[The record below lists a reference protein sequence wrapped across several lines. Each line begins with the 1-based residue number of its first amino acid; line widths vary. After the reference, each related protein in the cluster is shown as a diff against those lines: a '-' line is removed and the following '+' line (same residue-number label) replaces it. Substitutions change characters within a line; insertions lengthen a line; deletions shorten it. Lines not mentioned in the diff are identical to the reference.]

1 MADDNNNNDG
11 EFDFDDIPDEFADI
25 EGVDWAQLLAGHG
38 HPTTDSGSRDDNDA
52 ILGNSSPGN
61 RRRLVPPPG
70 GGPGNSVVAD
80 AAITISSSTL
90 TLASDADITGTG
102 RHDGDGDTSI
112 SSNYFGEDDMDSAF
126 FAELDQVEQSAI
138 IRASQTPTNVAAGH
152 ASNSNWSLNTTV
164 DVVGLPRVSA
174 FASTSNHG
182 ASCECESPC
191 MCMCDLD

>member
-1 MADDNNNNDG
+1 
-11 EFDFDDIPDEFADI
+11 
-25 EGVDWAQLLAGHG
+25 
-38 HPTTDSGSRDDNDA
+38 
-52 ILGNSSPGN
+52 
-61 RRRLVPPPG
+61 
-70 GGPGNSVVAD
+70 VVAD

-182 ASCECESPC
+182 VSCECESPC